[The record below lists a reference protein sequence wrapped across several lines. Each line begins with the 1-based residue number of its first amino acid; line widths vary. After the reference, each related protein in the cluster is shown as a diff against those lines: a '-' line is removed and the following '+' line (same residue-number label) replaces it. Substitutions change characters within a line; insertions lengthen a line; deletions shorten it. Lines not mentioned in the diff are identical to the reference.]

1 MRTNID
7 IDDKLMKQAMKAA
20 NAATKKATVEA
31 ALRQMV
37 QLKRQEGIRA
47 LFGQVQWDGDLDAM
61 REGRMLE
68 WAGKRTR
75 ARRAKGA
82 ADAEG
87 RKETAAAHG
96 RLDPR

>member
-37 QLKRQEGIRA
+37 QLKRQEGIRE
-47 LFGQVQWDGDLDAM
+47 LFGKIQWVGDLDAM
-61 REGRMLE
+61 RESRVLE
-68 WAGKRTR
+68 WEGKRMR
-75 ARRAKGA
+75 ARQAKGA
-82 ADAEG
+82 T
-87 RKETAAAHG
+87 RMETRRETSAA
-96 RLDPR
+96 R

>member
-37 QLKRQEGIRA
+37 QLKRQEGIRE
-47 LFGQVQWDGDLDAM
+47 LFGKVHWHGDLDAM
-61 REGRMLE
+61 RESRVLE
-68 WAGKRTR
+68 WGERRTR
-75 ARRAKGA
+75 VRQAKGA
-82 ADAEG
+82 T
-87 RKETAAAHG
+87 RMETRRETSAT
-96 RLDPR
+96 R